1 MMDADTMVLPRLGPV
16 DVGVEDP
23 WGEDRSPR
31 PRRAAARVAAGAS
44 RWRIAAWLLPALL
57 TGGLGGAGLGTPG
70 LRTEELATWRA
81 ATSPWRDVWAGD
93 PTLAPYHLLVRGWA
107 ELFGAGDVALRV
119 PSLLAMTAAAALVGA
134 LAARMFAPGTGVL
147 AGALFAVLPS
157 ATRYAQE
164 AQPHASALFA
174 AVLATWLLLPVLD
187 RPTARRLAAYA
198 GAVVLLGLCQPG
210 ALLLLAGHGW
220 VLLAFRRATAGRWLA
235 AALPGVLV
243 VAALL
248 RSGARDDGGLLPP
261 GVRVDPG
268 MLAATPRE
276 LFGVA
281 ALGAVLAGLALFSL
295 PLRYAAAICTA
306 WALVPALGL
315 LLVARVVPVWSP
327 AGLLFTVPAWAVL
340 AAVALSRLRA
350 HGAVAGL
357 AAVALVGA
365 PAQVAVR
372 GPDGHGQDPR
382 RVAAIVDGLGRRG
395 DGVLYG
401 DPAARTLVARYV
413 PTDHRPV
420 DVLATG
426 SVDVFATRPG
436 RDCGGCDVAPRR
448 LWLIQPG
455 HPTVGWAPGDGD
467 GAAAR
472 ALRAGYRPARV
483 WRPAGFTVVLLTD
496 QRRTSP

>member
-1 MMDADTMVLPRLGPV
+1 MMDADTMVLPRIGPAEA
-16 DVGVEDP
+16 GVEDP
-23 WGEDRSPR
+23 WGEDRPAR
-31 PRRAAARVAAGAS
+31 PRRAAARVTAGPA

-81 ATSPWRDVWAGD
+81 ATSPWRDAWGGD
-93 PTLAPYHLLVRGWA
+93 PALAPYYLLMRGWA
-107 ELFGAGDVALRV
+107 ALFGASDLALRV
-119 PSLLAMTAAAALVGA
+119 PSLLAMIAAAALVGA

-147 AGALFAVLPS
+147 AGALLAVLPS
-157 ATRYAQE
+157 STRYAQE
-164 AQPHASALFA
+164 AQPYAAALFA
-174 AVLATWLLLPVLD
+174 AVLATWLLLPVLQ
-187 RPTARRLAAYA
+187 RPTARRLTAYA
-198 GAVVLLGLCQPG
+198 GVVLLLGLCQAG
-210 ALLLLAGHGW
+210 AVLLLAGHGW
-220 VLLAFRRATAGRWLA
+220 VVLAFRRRTAGRWLA
-235 AALPGVLV
+235 AATPGVLG

-248 RSGARDDGGLLPP
+248 WSGARDGGLPPP

-268 MLAATPRE
+268 VLATTPRE
-276 LFGVA
+276 VFGVA
-281 ALGAVLAGLALFSL
+281 ALGAVLAVLALFSL

-327 AGLLFTVPAWAVL
+327 AGLLFTLPAWAVL
-340 AAVALSRLRA
+340 AAVALARLRA
-350 HGAVAGL
+350 RGAVVGL
-357 AAVALVGA
+357 AVIALVGA
-365 PAQVAVR
+365 PAQVAAR

-382 RVAAIVDGLGRRG
+382 RVAAIVGGLGRPG

-401 DPAARTLVARYV
+401 DAAARTLVARYV
-413 PTDHRPV
+413 PADRRPV
-420 DVLATG
+420 DVFAAR

-436 RDCGGCDVAPRR
+436 PDCAGCGVVPRR

-455 HPTVGWAPGDGD
+455 HPRGPWLPGEGA

-472 ALRAGYRPARV
+472 ALRAGYRPAQV

-496 QRRTSP
+496 QRRTSA